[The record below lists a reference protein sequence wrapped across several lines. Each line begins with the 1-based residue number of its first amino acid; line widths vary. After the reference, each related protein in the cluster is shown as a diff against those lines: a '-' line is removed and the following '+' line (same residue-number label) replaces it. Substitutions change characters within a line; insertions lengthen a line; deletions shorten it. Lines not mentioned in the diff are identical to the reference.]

1 MGVFKILYIYPRHA
15 EAVRM
20 QFCESK
26 KTPAEENHDK
36 NAEAAQFQWVRAL
49 KPDVPAAVTE
59 REAGEFMVEVF
70 MEYRSIL
77 EMMRRV
83 DFTVLTQHQGA
94 EEQEH
99 SKQFTVE
106 EIKQLQSWL
115 CFCAN
120 AVVGPS
126 SCLVALVLLRTPP
139 T

>member
-1 MGVFKILYIYPRHA
+1 MSGRGVFKILYIYPRHA
-15 EAVRM
+15 EAVGM

-49 KPDVPAAVTE
+49 KPDVPAAVME

-70 MEYRSIL
+70 TEYRSIL

-83 DFTVLTQHQGA
+83 VFTVLTQHQGA

-106 EIKQLQSWL
+106 EIKQLQSWDR
-115 CFCAN
+115 
-120 AVVGPS
+120 
-126 SCLVALVLLRTPP
+126 LLAW
-139 T
+139 